1 MGPVRAHHAAFAV
14 GRRDERLDAAVT
26 TSVETFDVVVMGAGP
41 AGISGAVAAGFMGAR
56 TLLIERETQI
66 GGAGINT
73 GTIPSKTLRE
83 TALAL
88 SGIRSRRLYGV
99 NLSLRREATIA
110 DFTHHRDNV
119 MLGEH
124 RRVGHRLDG
133 LAVQRRVGS
142 GAFVDA
148 NTVCVTGP
156 GNETGL
162 VQAGIILIAT
172 GSSPFRPAEFPFEH
186 PHVHDSDEI
195 LNIESVPHVLV
206 IVGAG
211 VIGCEYASTFC
222 ALGTTVHLVDGR
234 SSLLPFMDGEISS
247 ALTTALTALG
257 VHLHLGERV
266 AQCITHDD
274 GKVEVILASGESLAC
289 DDVLVCSGRT
299 SNTERLNLGAAG
311 VTPGKRGLID
321 VDENFRTTV
330 PHIYAAGDVIGA
342 PALAATGMEQ
352 ARAAMNRALGSDLKR
367 DVASLLPT
375 GIYTIPEIGS
385 IGATEE
391 SLRAAGVDYIVGRWR
406 AADTARGCILGD
418 DHGMIKLLFRRDD
431 MKLLGAHVI
440 GEHATE
446 TVHIGMIAMLLD
458 AGADLFNK
466 ACFNYPTLGDLYKY
480 ATYNA
485 LIQERASRD
494 GLARPTK

>member
-1 MGPVRAHHAAFAV
+1 MTH
-14 GRRDERLDAAVT
+14 
-26 TSVETFDVVVMGAGP
+26 VEAFDVVVIGAGP
-41 AGISGAVAAGFMGAR
+41 AGISGAMAAAMMGAR
-56 TLLIERETQI
+56 TVLIEQETQV

-99 NLSLRREATIA
+99 DLSLRREATIA

-124 RRVGHRLDG
+124 RRVDHRLKG
-133 LAVQRRVGS
+133 LAVERRVGT
-142 GAFVDA
+142 GAFIDV

-156 GNETGL
+156 GHETELLHGGM
-162 VQAGIILIAT
+162 VLIAT
-172 GSSPFRPAEFPFEH
+172 GSSPFRPAEFSFEH

-195 LNIESVPHVLV
+195 LTIESLPRVLV

-211 VIGCEYASTFC
+211 VIGCEYASTFA
-222 ALGTTVHLVDGR
+222 ALGTKVHLVDGR
-234 SSLLPFMDGEISS
+234 SSLLPFIDAEISS
-247 ALTTALTALG
+247 ALAVALTALG

-266 AQCITHDD
+266 AQCDTSGEGSI
-274 GKVEVILASGESLAC
+274 EVKLASGESLIC

-311 VTPGKRGLID
+311 ITAGHRGLID
-321 VDENFRTTV
+321 VDMNFRTTV

-352 ARAAMNRALGSDLKR
+352 ARAAITRALGSDLKR

-391 SLRAAGVDYIVGRWR
+391 SLSAAGVDYIVGRWR

-418 DHGMIKLLFRRDD
+418 DHGLLKLLFRRGD
-431 MKLLGAHVI
+431 MRLLGAHVI

-458 AGADLFNK
+458 AGADLFNQ
-466 ACFNYPTLGDLYKY
+466 ACFNFPTLGDLYKY
-480 ATYNA
+480 ATYDA
-485 LIQERASRD
+485 LIQKRASRD
-494 GLARPTK
+494 A